1 MHTLNLGRRSLF
13 GLALATAATAAAHSA
28 TAAVPRA
35 ASGDLMV
42 IYVGAH
48 DCAPCRT
55 FEAEDMPRWQASGL
69 SSTVRFIRVVAPKTS
84 QAFNPR
90 YWPNEAKP
98 YLGAFTAPIVPSF
111 MLVANGSVV
120 ATGGGLRNWRQLT
133 LPKLEQL
140 ARA

>member
-1 MHTLNLGRRSLF
+1 MHTFNLGRRSLF
-13 GLALATAATAAAHSA
+13 GFALASAATAAAHSA
-28 TAAVPRA
+28 AAVPRA

-42 IYVGAH
+42 IYVGAG

-55 FEAEDMPRWQASGL
+55 FEAEDMPRWQASAL
-69 SSTVRFIRVVAPKTS
+69 SRTVRFVRVAAPKTS

-90 YWPNEAKP
+90 YWPKEAKP
-98 YLGAFTAPIVPSF
+98 FIGVFTAPIVPSF
-111 MLVANGSVV
+111 MLVANGRVV
-120 ATGGGLRNWRQLT
+120 ATGGGLRNWRQQT